1 MSYALYA
8 HQKEMLRLA
17 TENDRFLFL
26 AEVGTG
32 KTLPMLI
39 HMSNLLL
46 AGEID
51 SVLVVA
57 PLSGLGAWK
66 RDIKKLSPERQR
78 LIERHA
84 TFINFDKLSRK
95 SSTWREKCWKSWGM
109 IVLDEGHAIKKPS
122 SNRTQYFVGKGH
134 ALGLASKAKYRYLLT
149 GTLIT
154 NSHLEDL
161 WAPLRFLFDDEWMT
175 WADFKRHYL
184 VTRTLPGS
192 YAEIVVGYRNRAEL
206 LERVAACSYRILKKD
221 CLDLPEQ
228 LPDEVVLVPWAS
240 GKNAEPFNKS
250 TRDLY
255 ADALESYVEALDL
268 VSDNP
273 LTRLLRMRQIAAG
286 HIKEPDTRDERGK
299 KHRGA
304 TYRLNNDKVR
314 YAMELVDSNLPHKSV
329 IFYQFRETCAALEE
343 SLKKAG
349 VKYLTLNGDQPDKEI
364 WRVFQ
369 EDESVKVFVVQY
381 ESGSSAID
389 LFASSYTI
397 FMEPTDSSFTNEQAH
412 GRTHRSGQKQAC
424 NYVFLLT
431 EGSVEEDMYRKLEA
445 HEDFGEQAFREI
457 ARAQARRGR
466 SVASAG

>member
-1 MSYALYA
+1 MSYALYS

-46 AGEID
+46 SGEID
-51 SVLVVA
+51 SALVVA

-66 RDIKKLSPERQR
+66 RDIEKLSPDRQR
-78 LIERHA
+78 LIRGA
-84 TFINFDKLSRK
+84 LTLVNYDKLSRK
-95 SSTWREKCWKSWGM
+95 TSKWRETCWKSWGM
-109 IVLDEGHAIKKPS
+109 VVLDEGHAIKKPT

-134 ALGLASKAKYRYLLT
+134 ALGLASKAQYRYLLT

-161 WAPLRFLFDDEWMT
+161 WAPLRFLFDDAWMT

-184 VTRTLPGS
+184 VTKTLPGS

-206 LERVAACSYRILKKD
+206 LEWVAQCSYRILKKD

-228 LPDEVVLVPWAS
+228 LPDEVVLVPWAT

-250 TRDLY
+250 TKELY

-273 LTRLLRMRQIAAG
+273 LTRLLHMRQIAAG
-286 HIKEPDTRDERGK
+286 HIKEQDTRDEQGK
-299 KHRGA
+299 KHRGR

-314 YAMELVDSNLPHKSV
+314 YAMELVENNSPHKTV
-329 IFYQFRETCAALEE
+329 IFYQFRETCVALEDA
-343 SLKKAG
+343 LKKTG
-349 VKYLTLNGDQPDKEI
+349 RTYVTLNGDQPDKEI
-364 WRVFQ
+364 WRRFQ
-369 EDESVKVFVVQY
+369 DDDAISVIVVQY
-381 ESGSSAID
+381 QSGSSAID
-389 LFASSYTI
+389 LFAASYTI
-397 FMEPTDSSFTNEQAH
+397 FMEPTDSSFVNEQAH

-431 EGSVEEDMYRKLEA
+431 EGSVEEDMYRKLDS
-445 HEDFGEQAFREI
+445 HEDFSETQYRDI
-457 ARAQARRGR
+457 ARMQMRGK
-466 SVASAG
+466 